1 MNTQAPSSESVYSYQ
16 NMYGFDY
23 ASSQQH
29 LNNQYLY
36 QQRFYQNQF
45 PYYQQQSQS
54 DQQHQLTGYQYPPI
68 ELNYS
73 TGGLDCTA
81 YSTSPTNDYYPK
93 ANNTSSAKRPALK
106 DNRHA
111 PYMTSRPSVRRA
123 SNQNSSGNTSLN
135 DNLRIPIS
143 PVYNSS
149 EHANHTNVSNNTQ
162 SYNNTIN
169 SKLEFND
176 NNSDDSINSTEMFLN
191 QLNNRNT
198 ATNTQSSISSVSSN
212 YSTVSNKF
220 TNESGYYSHSPTSI
234 AHILD
239 SASAL
244 NNHQESS
251 D

>member
-1 MNTQAPSSESVYSYQ
+1 
-16 NMYGFDY
+16 MYGFDY
-23 ASSQQH
+23 ATSQQH

-45 PYYQQQSQS
+45 PYYQQSTQI
-54 DQQHQLTGYQYPPI
+54 DQQNHLSAYQYPAL
-68 ELNYS
+68 ELNNS
-73 TGGLDCTA
+73 TGLDSV

-93 ANNTSSAKRPALK
+93 ANTTSSAKRTALK

-111 PYMTSRPSVRRA
+111 PYLTSRPSVRRA
-123 SNQNSSGNTSLN
+123 SNNISSGNTSLN
-135 DNLRIPIS
+135 DNPRIPIS

-149 EHANHTNVSNNTQ
+149 EQANHTSISNNTQ
-162 SYNNTIN
+162 NYENTIN

-191 QLNNRNT
+191 QLNNRNS
-198 ATNTQSSISSVSSN
+198 AAHTQSSVSSVSSN

-244 NNHQESS
+244 NNHQETS